1 MLTGEVSVLRS
12 WLHEPMSSPTSV
24 PPSNGS
30 IPVPKSPELDVTKLQ
45 ALPSE
50 QQDLYLLTFTA
61 DLARHC
67 DVLDD
72 EAISAEQANIKTQL
86 LQTVTLPSPA
96 PTRVIRNNV
105 GRCYAALFRKGNRK
119 VLYESLSELLA
130 LVNGAAKAEKDIS
143 TKHAAVHCLGAIFEV
158 SGDSVMNL
166 SLEIMPALLRLLKA
180 HPTHAGLRGSAFRAL
195 NGVISMMG
203 PSLDEGYA
211 REVWK
216 YARNLASS
224 DRASLVRISAI
235 KCLAK
240 LVSVTSFFDNGAD
253 FDSLKSTI
261 WKTMDTPVVKVR
273 HAAASC
279 LAIVLVKAFVEESS
293 SGGDLRLKKLKK
305 QPTRKQSMSP
315 EDDQDN
321 ARPDLPA
328 QKKAIVRLSLGLL
341 EILKTLSSQYIRAA
355 STHRLRASLVACYTR
370 VLKSLDER
378 VIRSQ
383 YLVIT
388 DHLLVDLLSQPS
400 ITSNR
405 YRLLTTRKYI
415 RILLE
420 NVVGREILDEAG
432 QQDAVRTLANDIL
445 KNYPPVIKERLE
457 PSKYSLTAALS
468 ALASLLRSLGSA
480 VSGIAESCRE
490 GLLQVL
496 QHLSYTVQVATAHC
510 LRELVLACPQQLLPC
525 LSICMNTLQRELN
538 LLQTARHSSR
548 KCVGWANGLA
558 AVLSTAPQH
567 PLYGS
572 LEVNARI
579 LALATDNL
587 KASTKSELRISGT
600 QIQVAWILI
609 GGLMSLGPNF
619 VKIHVSQLLLLWRN
633 ALPKPPQTDSS
644 TQRSLIE
651 WSFLA
656 HVRECAL
663 GSILAFLES
672 NSRLLTA
679 DMSKR
684 IAGLLQNT
692 GAFLDSLPTKN
703 TTEDLSQRLS
713 PSLQLYDLDLM
724 VRRRVLQ
731 CYTKLVK
738 LSPAGGSETLLH
750 SNIVTLAM
758 SSFADPDNYTPSS
771 MSTSIANSAGSFDS
785 VWEIGDNIGFGVT
798 GMVCG
803 LNVRSLPG
811 EHGLSTERH
820 WMTRE
825 GTEAA
830 VDQSVRL

>member
-1 MLTGEVSVLRS
+1 M
-12 WLHEPMSSPTSV
+12 
-24 PPSNGS
+24 
-30 IPVPKSPELDVTKLQ
+30 
-45 ALPSE
+45 
-50 QQDLYLLTFTA
+50 
-61 DLARHC
+61 
-67 DVLDD
+67 
-72 EAISAEQANIKTQL
+72 
-86 LQTVTLPSPA
+86 
-96 PTRVIRNNV
+96 
-105 GRCYAALFRKGNRK
+105 
-119 VLYESLSELLA
+119 
-130 LVNGAAKAEKDIS
+130 
-143 TKHAAVHCLGAIFEV
+143 
-158 SGDSVMNL
+158 
-166 SLEIMPALLRLLKA
+166 
-180 HPTHAGLRGSAFRAL
+180 
-195 NGVISMMG
+195 
-203 PSLDEGYA
+203 
-211 REVWK
+211 
-216 YARNLASS
+216 
-224 DRASLVRISAI
+224 
-235 KCLAK
+235 
-240 LVSVTSFFDNGAD
+240 
-253 FDSLKSTI
+253 
-261 WKTMDTPVVKVR
+261 
-273 HAAASC
+273 
-279 LAIVLVKAFVEESS
+279 
-293 SGGDLRLKKLKK
+293 
-305 QPTRKQSMSP
+305 
-315 EDDQDN
+315 
-321 ARPDLPA
+321 
-328 QKKAIVRLSLGLL
+328 
-341 EILKTLSSQYIRAA
+341 
-355 STHRLRASLVACYTR
+355 
-370 VLKSLDER
+370 
-378 VIRSQ
+378 
-383 YLVIT
+383 
-388 DHLLVDLLSQPS
+388 
-400 ITSNR
+400 
-405 YRLLTTRKYI
+405 
-415 RILLE
+415 
-420 NVVGREILDEAG
+420 
-432 QQDAVRTLANDIL
+432 LANDIL
-445 KNYPPVIKERLE
+445 KNYPAVIKERLE

-468 ALASLLRSLGSA
+468 ALASLLRSLGTA
-480 VSGIAESCRE
+480 VSGIAEACRE

-525 LSICMNTLQRELN
+525 LSICMNTLQRELT

-558 AVLSTAPQH
+558 AVLSIAPQH

-619 VKIHVSQLLLLWRN
+619 VKIHVSQLLYLWRN

-731 CYTKLVK
+731 CYTELVK

-750 SNIVTLAM
+750 SNLVTLAM

-803 LNVRSLPG
+803 LNVRSRSG

-830 VDQSVRL
+830 VDQSVRI